1 MPRACLCGCLSKPVT
16 PSTILTLY
24 REIEQVC
31 GGLRGWECAP
41 EELKVPFCQLYASC
55 GVTLV
60 PEFVAFTLRVCFL
73 ASNLAS
79 QLGVVVAYIGT
90 TRK

>member
-1 MPRACLCGCLSKPVT
+1 M
-16 PSTILTLY
+16 
-24 REIEQVC
+24 C
-31 GGLRGWECAP
+31 GGLRRQECAP